1 MYYPHYKNGISY
13 ALTLQCPNLDNQLTL
28 KLLNDA
34 TVRGDIYYYDVCKVS
49 KTVRVAMNNEPGWF
63 EVDPVTETMFE
74 FPVRPRKG
82 MLSYIPWDWE
92 IIQPFLDHHSL
103 TPIWIDCHYVWGW
116 PDETGAWTGAVG
128 KVRNLNFEISTHSCV
143 RYYQIERDEADW
155 AIPNLGCTYGRSQVA
170 LCPHALIFYP
180 NYWWTRYPQETSK
193 FWNLI
198 NLFSP
203 EAWMWT
209 FLTLILIT
217 VTLYFASVLGSKL
230 GLNVGSDEVAL
241 IPFRSFSY

>member
-128 KVRNLNFEISTHSCV
+128 KVRNLNFELHTFM
-143 RYYQIERDEADW
+143 
-155 AIPNLGCTYGRSQVA
+155 RS
-170 LCPHALIFYP
+170 
-180 NYWWTRYPQETSK
+180 
-193 FWNLI
+193 
-198 NLFSP
+198 
-203 EAWMWT
+203 
-209 FLTLILIT
+209 IL
-217 VTLYFASVLGSKL
+217 
-230 GLNVGSDEVAL
+230 SD
-241 IPFRSFSY
+241 